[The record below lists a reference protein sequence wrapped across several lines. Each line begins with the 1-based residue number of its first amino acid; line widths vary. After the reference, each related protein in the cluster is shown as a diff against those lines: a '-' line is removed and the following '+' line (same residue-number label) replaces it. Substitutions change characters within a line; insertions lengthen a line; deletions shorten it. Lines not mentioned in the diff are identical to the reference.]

1 MNSYCAFCYFIV
13 LCINSIM
20 LWPPLSCLHAKFSNN
35 FSVNT
40 LPYRKDLPEWLQSY
54 PVTLIQFLRF
64 LYQQNGDFLPVF
76 LSGDVLGALAST
88 LFPYATS
95 SEPQSLT
102 SPDEDKVGCWGLM
115 FTVCSPLRKL
125 KLLHNFIIAKLR
137 QLTWTWMLFFKRNIH
152 AQLNLW
158 CINETASWK

>member
-1 MNSYCAFCYFIV
+1 
-13 LCINSIM
+13 M
-20 LWPPLSCLHAKFSNN
+20 LWPPLSCLHAKFLNN

-102 SPDEDKVGCWGLM
+102 SPDEDKVGC
-115 FTVCSPLRKL
+115 
-125 KLLHNFIIAKLR
+125 
-137 QLTWTWMLFFKRNIH
+137 
-152 AQLNLW
+152 
-158 CINETASWK
+158 